1 MTRALGIDF
10 GTTNSA
16 LGIVDDNG
24 PPQLAHFADG
34 RGTTDTFRSILY
46 FEPWS
51 MRGAQG
57 PDGIVAG
64 PAAIRR
70 YRDAHPKGRFI
81 QSLKTYLGDS
91 SFTGTLIGGKRRS
104 LEELIGLILQRLL
117 AAGTAALGP
126 LPARAVVG
134 RPVHFTTACSAE
146 EDDLALGRL
155 RAALA
160 YAGITEPV
168 FEYEPVAAAYAY
180 RQRLQK
186 PATVLIG
193 DFGGGTSD
201 FCVLALQPLSAAAQC
216 AKVEPSAERDGG
228 ITILGSDGLAIGG
241 DRFDQLIVR
250 HAVAPQLGKGSEYL
264 SPPDKILPTPEWVYA
279 RLERWHHLSFL
290 KSSPTIEMLERV
302 QRTSTAG
309 DAISALLHLIDEDLG
324 YELHEQ
330 VNTTKAA
337 LSSALEAAFHFE
349 LSPASISWPATRAE
363 FEDFL
368 APDLAALDDCVGG
381 LLERTGLAA
390 SAIDTVFLT
399 GGSSF
404 VPSVRRIFETR
415 FAGAKITGG
424 EELTSVATGLAL
436 RAAELSPAT
445 LAAR

>member
-1 MTRALGIDF
+1 MRALGIDF

-16 LGIVDDNG
+16 LGIVEDDG
-24 PPQLAHFADG
+24 VPQLAHFADG

-51 MRGAQG
+51 MRGAQSG
-57 PDGIVAG
+57 DTIVAG
-64 PAAIRR
+64 PEAIRR

-91 SFTGTLIGGKRRS
+91 TFTGTLIGGKRRS

-117 AAGTAALGP
+117 AAGADALGP
-126 LPARAVVG
+126 LPSRAVVG
-134 RPVHFTTACSAE
+134 RPVHFTTMRSAE
-146 EDDLALGRL
+146 DDDLAIGRL
-155 RAALA
+155 RTALGM
-160 YAGITEPV
+160 AGITDPV

-180 RQRLQK
+180 RQRLQA

-201 FCVLALQPLSAAAQC
+201 FSILRLQPASVAGA
-216 AKVEPSAERDGG
+216 DG
-228 ITILGSDGLAIGG
+228 ISILGSDGLAIGG

-250 HAVAPQLGKGSEYL
+250 HAVAPQLGHGSEYL
-264 SPPDKILPTPEWVYA
+264 SPPDKVLPTPEWVYA
-279 RLERWHHLSFL
+279 KLERWHHLSFL

-302 QRTSTAG
+302 QRTSTAR

-330 VNTTKAA
+330 VNMTKAA
-337 LSSALEAAFHFE
+337 LSASLEAEFHFE
-349 LSPASISWPATRAE
+349 LSPVSITWPATRAE
-363 FEDFL
+363 FETFL
-368 APDLAALDDCVGG
+368 APDLAALDGCVTG
-381 LLERTGLAA
+381 LLQRTGLAA
-390 SAIDTVFLT
+390 STIDTVFLT
-399 GGSSF
+399 GGSSY

-415 FAGAKITGG
+415 FSNARITGG

-436 RAAELSPAT
+436 KAAEVAAVLHPAS
-445 LAAR
+445 

>member
-16 LGIVDDNG
+16 LGIVDDDG
-24 PPQLAHFADG
+24 APRLAHFADG
-34 RGTTDTFRSILY
+34 CGTTDTFRSILY

-57 PDGIVAG
+57 ADTIGAG
-64 PAAIRR
+64 PEAIRR

-91 SFTGTLIGGKRRS
+91 TFTGTLIGGKRRS

-126 LPARAVVG
+126 LPSRAVVG
-134 RPVHFTTACSAE
+134 RPVHFTTACSAD
-146 EDDLALGRL
+146 EDELALTRL

-201 FCVLALQPLSAAAQC
+201 FCILAMQP
-216 AKVEPSAERDGG
+216 VSAEPEGG
-228 ITILGSDGLAIGG
+228 VTILGSDGLAIGG

-302 QRTSTAG
+302 QRTSTAR

-330 VNTTKAA
+330 VNMTKAA
-337 LSSALEAAFHFE
+337 LSAQLAAEFHFE
-349 LSPASISWPATRAE
+349 LSPVSIAWPATRAE
-363 FEDFL
+363 FETFL
-368 APDLAALDDCVGG
+368 APDLAALDACVGG
-381 LLERTGLAA
+381 LLERAGLAA

-415 FAGAKITGG
+415 FANAHITGG
-424 EELTSVATGLAL
+424 DELTSVATGLAL
-436 RAAELSPAT
+436 RAAEH
-445 LAAR
+445 AAVPSSR

>member
-1 MTRALGIDF
+1 MRALGIDF

-16 LGIVDDNG
+16 LAVVDNHG

-64 PAAIRR
+64 PEAIRR

-91 SFTGTLIGGKRRS
+91 TFTGTLIGGKRRS
-104 LEELIGLILQRLL
+104 LEELIGLIVQRLL

-126 LPARAVVG
+126 LPSRAVVG
-134 RPVHFTTACSAE
+134 RPVHFTTAGSAE
-146 EDDLALGRL
+146 DDDLAVGRL

-160 YAGITEPV
+160 MAGITDPV

-201 FCVLALQPLSAAAQC
+201 FSILALQPLSAVAQR
-216 AKVEPSAERDGG
+216 AKVEGAAGGG

-302 QRTSTAG
+302 QRTSTAR

-337 LSSALEAAFHFE
+337 LSAAREAEFHFE
-349 LSPASISWPATRAE
+349 LSPVSITWPATRNE
-363 FEDFL
+363 FEEFL
-368 APDLAALDDCVGG
+368 APDLAALDGCVAG
-381 LLERTGLAA
+381 LLDRTGLNA

-399 GGSSF
+399 GGSSY
-404 VPSVRRIFETR
+404 VPSVRRIFGAR
-415 FAGAKITGG
+415 FPAATITGG

-436 RAAELSPAT
+436 RAAELITSAH
-445 LAAR
+445 